1 LKRSRNKCNAMLDAG
16 ISELAELGLA
26 GVGVKSIACRPEVS
40 TQTLYKHSPSKVAVF
55 EAVLA
60 LLIERVDPLGT
71 LHCDS
76 HRGFDEPLREI
87 VAKEMPLICDPDFVR
102 LIRVLMVACM
112 RCERRS
118 RQPMAQFGE

>member
-1 LKRSRNKCNAMLDAG
+1 MLDAG
-16 ISELAELGLA
+16 IRELAELGLA
-26 GVGVKSIACRPEVS
+26 GVGVKSIACRTEVS
-40 TQTLYKHSPSKVAVF
+40 KRTLYKHSPSKAAVF

-60 LLIERVDPLGT
+60 LLIEHVDPLGT

-87 VAKEMPLICDPDFVR
+87 SAKGMPLICEPDFVR
-102 LIRVLMVACM
+102 PSRALMVECM